1 MMNEKG
7 QTLVIFI
14 IILPLLLIILT
25 MIVDRG
31 YAYIEKRKIENYV
44 KDAIVY
50 RFKKDLEDEEII
62 SEINDLFEK
71 IKVYP
76 NITILD
82 NYIKIKVEKNHN
94 SLFSMIMNDNYYKIK
109 VSYVGTLEN
118 EKIVIRKG

>member
-1 MMNEKG
+1 MMNKKG

-50 RFKKDLEDEEII
+50 RFEKDLEDEEII

-94 SLFSMIMNDNYYKIK
+94 SLFSMIMKDNYYKIK
-109 VSYVGTLEN
+109 VSYAGTLEN
-118 EKIVIRKG
+118 EKVVIRKE